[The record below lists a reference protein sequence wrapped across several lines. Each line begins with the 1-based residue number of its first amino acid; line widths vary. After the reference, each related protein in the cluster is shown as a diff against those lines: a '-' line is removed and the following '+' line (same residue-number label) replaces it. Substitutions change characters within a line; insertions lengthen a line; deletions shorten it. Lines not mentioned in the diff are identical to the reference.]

1 MASKLVRTE
10 RSFRRS
16 LSKMSFPYKANMRI
30 HRGALEG
37 DVNKVN
43 HILTHGEAGMDDRD
57 KNNRFAEEPGAGD
70 TKPTSEESN
79 NKSDTK
85 NIPEGKGSVCGDVQ
99 QSKKDDESPKNET
112 LTRESSSVEDG
123 LTYNVGTNKSDTK
136 IDCEGKGE
144 VSKYFWQSKNDAKRD
159 QDKEEN
165 QASCDNNDSDKGAE
179 CIFWTAP
186 ARRIKVKSLHGTPPS
201 SPDSKSVSEPLPL
214 SCVGKFTAA
223 EDQRGEQKINKHKE
237 AAAHVEVESENHQR
251 RLNGPEK
258 KQPHNIC
265 ESPSLSC
272 DGHLFAPSDQRKK
285 HTVSGHI
292 KGK

>member
-237 AAAHVEVESENHQR
+237 AAHVEVESENHQR